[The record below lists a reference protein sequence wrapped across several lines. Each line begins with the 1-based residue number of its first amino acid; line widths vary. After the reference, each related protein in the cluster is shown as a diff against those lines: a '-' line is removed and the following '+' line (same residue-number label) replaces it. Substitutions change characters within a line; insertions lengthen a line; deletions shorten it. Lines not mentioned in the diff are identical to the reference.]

1 MTSREAHGFL
11 HLYTKRSGPRT
22 LLLLHG
28 TGGDERDLLP
38 LADYLDPSAHILS
51 PRGNVTE
58 GGMPRFFARLRP
70 GVFDTDE
77 VRTRAA
83 ELASFVPAAAGDYG
97 FDTGSVWA
105 VGFSNGANV
114 AAATLLQE
122 PGIFAG
128 AILLRPMLAVEPE
141 TVPDLSG
148 TPVYAACGT
157 RDEMITHEST
167 EALLEH
173 LEAAGADVTAAWSDA
188 GHRFGEEELEDA
200 RNWLSKR

>member
-83 ELASFVPAAAGDYG
+83 ELASFVPAAAGDFHVTTVN
-97 FDTGSVWA
+97 FDADSFIRGIGDGNDSAILT
-105 VGFSNGANV
+105 VGIDRRCH
-114 AAATLLQE
+114 L
-122 PGIFAG
+122 IFA
-128 AILLRPMLAVEPE
+128 
-141 TVPDLSG
+141 S
-148 TPVYAACGT
+148 
-157 RDEMITHEST
+157 S
-167 EALLEH
+167 
-173 LEAAGADVTAAWSDA
+173 
-188 GHRFGEEELEDA
+188 ED
-200 RNWLSKR
+200 S